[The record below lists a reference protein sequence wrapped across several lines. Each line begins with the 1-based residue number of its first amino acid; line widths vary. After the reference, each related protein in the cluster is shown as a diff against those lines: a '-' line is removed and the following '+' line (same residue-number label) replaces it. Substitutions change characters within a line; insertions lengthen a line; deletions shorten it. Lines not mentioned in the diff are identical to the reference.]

1 MDGDVRG
8 TEENMNRAGVIKNSV
23 KAAIGLGIF
32 SFGLYL
38 TIMANIGLAPWDC
51 LCMGLSMKA
60 GLTYG
65 NMSIIIAVIIV
76 VVDIALKEKIG
87 IGTIFDAL
95 LCGLYVDGFTA
106 LDIVGEQSGMISGI
120 AVMIAG
126 QFIMAFGQF
135 IYMSAGLGCG
145 PRDALL
151 VAIGKRLRKM
161 PIGAVNVI
169 IYAVFLTAGI
179 LLGGPAGVGTVISV
193 FGIGITMQIVFGI
206 LKFEPRN
213 VSHID
218 IVEASKILKDRRK

>member
-1 MDGDVRG
+1 
-8 TEENMNRAGVIKNSV
+8 MNRAGVVKNSV

-87 IGTIFDAL
+87 IGTIFDAV

-106 LDIVGEQSGMISGI
+106 LGIVGEQSSMISGI
-120 AVMIAG
+120 AGVITYLAIDG
-126 QFIMAFGQF
+126 FTHYLEKHEERVFE
-135 IYMSAGLGCG
+135 
-145 PRDALL
+145 
-151 VAIGKRLRKM
+151 VATKD
-161 PIGAVNVI
+161 
-169 IYAVFLTAGI
+169 GI
-179 LLGGPAGVGTVISV
+179 
-193 FGIGITMQIVFGI
+193 
-206 LKFEPRN
+206 
-213 VSHID
+213 
-218 IVEASKILKDRRK
+218 